1 MGRDVSAIGVSTQDR
16 RRYREKVQRCLEAF
30 TAMLREHRFASDPPS
45 MGMEIELNLVDEDGR
60 PAMRNAAVLDAIA
73 GEQWSTELAQF
84 NVEVN
89 LPPFPL
95 AAKALGAL
103 EQTVRDTLNDADARA
118 RRVGARLILVGILP
132 TVREADLTEAALS
145 SNPRYLMLN
154 EQIMTARGGEAMH
167 LDIEGVDGAYGS
179 ERLMLHADSIS
190 PEAACTS
197 VQFHL
202 QVSPE
207 DFGAYWNAS
216 QMIAGVQTALA
227 ANSPFLFGRE
237 LWRETR
243 IPLFEQATDTRA
255 KELREQGVRPR
266 VWFGERWIGSVLDLF
281 EENSRYFSP
290 LLPVCEEDDPLDQL
304 ARGEV
309 PPLDELT
316 LHNGTVYRWNRP
328 VYDIAQNT
336 PHLRVENRVLPAG
349 PTVADTMANGA
360 FYYGLVRA
368 MAAEERPPWQAM
380 DFADAARNLR
390 RGARDGIDAVLV
402 WPGAGEVPVRELV
415 LERLLPQAAAGLDLW
430 GVDGVV
436 RDRLL
441 GIIEQRCRTGRNGAA
456 WQAGMAHAIGGDR
469 PEALRLMVQRYVEHM
484 HTNAPVHT
492 WPIEP

>member
-1 MGRDVSAIGVSTQDR
+1 MGRDVAAITVSTQDR

-30 TAMLREHRFASDPPS
+30 AAMLRDSRFAPEPPS
-45 MGMEIELNLVDEDGR
+45 MGMEIELTLVDDRGR

-73 GEQWSTELAQF
+73 DDQWSTELAQCDI
-84 NVEVN
+84 EVN

-118 RRVGARLILVGILP
+118 RQQGARLMLVGILP
-132 TVREADLTEAALS
+132 TLREADLTEETLS
-145 SNPRYLMLN
+145 ANPRYRLLN
-154 EQIMTARGGEAMH
+154 EQIITARGGEALH
-167 LDIEGVDGAYGS
+167 LDIDGH
-179 ERLMLHADSIS
+179 ERLRTHSDSIS

-197 VQFHL
+197 VQYHL
-202 QVSPE
+202 QVTPE

-216 QMIAGVQTALA
+216 QMIAGVQAALA

-237 LWRETR
+237 LWAETR

-266 VWFGERWIGSVLDLF
+266 VWFGERWITSVLDLF

-290 LLPVCEEDDPLDQL
+290 LLPVCDDGDPLDQL
-304 ARGEV
+304 ARGDA
-309 PPLDELT
+309 PGLNELT
-316 LHNGTVYRWNRP
+316 LHNGTIYRWNRP
-328 VYDIAQNT
+328 VYDIAQGR

-349 PTVADTMANGA
+349 PTVADTLANGA
-360 FYYGLVRA
+360 FYYGLIRA
-368 MAAEERPPWQAM
+368 LADEERPPWHRM
-380 DFADAARNLR
+380 PFAAAAGNLR
-390 RGARDGIDAVLV
+390 RGARYGMDAMVV
-402 WPGAGEVPVRELV
+402 WPGVGEVAVTDLV
-415 LERLLPQAAAGLDLW
+415 LRLLLPQAAAGLDRW

-441 GIIEQRCRTGRNGAA
+441 GIIEQRCLARRNGAT
-456 WQAGMAHAIGGDR
+456 WQAGTVRAIGGDR
-469 PEALRLMVQRYVEHM
+469 QEALRRMVRRYLEHM

-492 WPIEP
+492 WPIG

>member
-1 MGRDVSAIGVSTQDR
+1 MGRDVSAITVSTQDR

-30 TAMLREHRFASDPPS
+30 AAMLEEPRFAADSPS
-45 MGMEIELNLVDEDGR
+45 MGMEIELNLVDGAGR

-73 GEQWSTELAQF
+73 DDQWSTELAQC
-84 NVEVN
+84 NIEVN

-118 RRVGARLILVGILP
+118 RRHGARLMLVGILP
-132 TVREADLTEAALS
+132 TLREDDLTEETLS
-145 SNPRYLMLN
+145 ANPRYRLLN
-154 EQIMTARGGEAMH
+154 EQILTARGGEAMH
-167 LDIEGVDGAYGS
+167 LDIDGL
-179 ERLMLHADSIS
+179 ERLRTHADSIS

-197 VQFHL
+197 VQYHL
-202 QVSPE
+202 QVPPG
-207 DFGAYWNAS
+207 DFAAYWNAS
-216 QMIAGVQTALA
+216 QMIAGVQAALG

-237 LWRETR
+237 LWAETR

-290 LLPVCEEDDPLDQL
+290 LLPVCDDHDPFDQL
-304 ARGEV
+304 ARGET
-309 PPLDELT
+309 PSLDELT
-316 LHNGTVYRWNRP
+316 LHNGTIYRWNRP
-328 VYDIAQNT
+328 VYDIAQGR

-349 PTVADTMANGA
+349 PTVADTLANGA
-360 FYYGLVRA
+360 FYYGLIRA
-368 MAAEERPPWQAM
+368 LADEEHPPWSRM
-380 DFADAARNLR
+380 PFAAAGTNLR
-390 RGARDGIDAVLV
+390 RGARYGMDATVM
-402 WPGAGEVPVRELV
+402 WPDLGEIPVPDLV
-415 LERLLPQAAAGLDLW
+415 LGRLLPQAAAGLDRW

-441 GIIEQRCRTGRNGAA
+441 GIVEQRCVARRNGAT
-456 WQAGMAHAIGGDR
+456 WQSRTVHALGGDR
-469 PEALRLMVQRYVEHM
+469 PEALRRMVQRYIEHM

-492 WPIEP
+492 WPIG